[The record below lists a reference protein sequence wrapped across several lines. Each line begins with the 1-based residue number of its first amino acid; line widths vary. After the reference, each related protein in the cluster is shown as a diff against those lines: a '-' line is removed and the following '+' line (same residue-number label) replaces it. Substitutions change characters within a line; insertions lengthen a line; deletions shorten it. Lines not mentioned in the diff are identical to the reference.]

1 MEPITVGVVCIGILL
16 VLLIF
21 GFHIAI
27 CMGVAG
33 LIGFTILTGWQP
45 AMTLAASQAFS
56 VCSNYDY
63 SVIPLFMLMGLVIYT
78 SGLAY
83 KIYDAMYRWFGR
95 LPGGLM
101 IATTFAAGVFAAASG
116 SSIAAAV
123 TFAKIGVPEMM
134 RRKYHG
140 GLACGAVAAAGTQ
153 SAMIPPSGLM
163 VLYAIITEQ
172 SIGKCLMA
180 GLLPGILSNL
190 IYVGMV
196 YCLAVWKPNLL
207 PRGPSS
213 TMKEKLTALKTV
225 WAIPLIGV
233 VVLGGLYTGFFTP
246 TEAAGIGAFA
256 AIAVAMISV
265 GFRRVKIWESLTST
279 LGASVMVFTILV
291 GAFIFGSFLA
301 TSRLPI
307 ELAEVATGSGLSRFW
322 ILLMILAMYFIMGT
336 FMSSTAMVV
345 ITMPVVFPII
355 TSLGYDP
362 IWFGVIIIKMCEIG
376 VITPPVGLNVY
387 AVKGAVGDAVTLQ
400 DIFKG
405 TAPFLA
411 MDILTLAILI
421 AFPSIS
427 LLIPN
432 AMGK

>member
-1 MEPITVGVVCIGILL
+1 MDPIIVGIIGIAILIILL
-16 VLLIF
+16 VF

-33 LIGFTILTGWQP
+33 LIGFIILNGWQP
-45 AMTLAASQAFS
+45 AITLAASQAFS
-56 VCSNYDY
+56 VASNYDY
-63 SVIPLFMLMGLVIYT
+63 SVIPLFMLMGLAVYT
-78 SGLAY
+78 SGLAND
-83 KIYDAMYRWFGR
+83 IYDAMYRWFGK

-101 IATTFAAGVFAAASG
+101 IATTFAAGIFGAASG

-123 TFAKIGVPEMM
+123 TFTKIAVPEMM
-134 RRKYHG
+134 KRGYHG

-163 VLYAIITEQ
+163 VLYAILTEQ

-196 YCLAVWKPNLL
+196 FGMALWKPKLL
-207 PRGPSS
+207 PRGASFS
-213 TMKEKLTALKTV
+213 RKEKLRSLKNIWT
-225 WAIPLIGV
+225 IPLIGII
-233 VVLGGLYTGFFTP
+233 VLGGIYIGFFTP
-246 TEAAGIGAFA
+246 TEAAGIGAFM
-256 AIAVAMISV
+256 AILVSIISV
-265 GFRRVKIWESLTST
+265 GFKKAKIWDSLVNT
-279 LGASVMVFTILV
+279 LGPSVMIFTILI

-301 TSRLPI
+301 TSRVPI
-307 ELAEVATGSGLSRFW
+307 QIAEIATGSGLSRFW
-322 ILLMILAMYFIMGT
+322 ILIIIIVMYFILGT

-387 AVKGAVGDAVTLQ
+387 AVKGAIGESVKLE

-405 TAPFLA
+405 TFPFLL

-427 LLIPN
+427 LLIPK
-432 AMGK
+432 AMM